1 MKVIY
6 TVFYKRLKSYD
17 GDDVNLE
24 LRLKILEL
32 CVASYRR
39 CNPDVSVIVEYVDEV
54 IENTAMMYFDKMRRI
69 KELNRNF
76 DVLWV
81 DGDTLCLENIGSIFD
96 RGMITGTFWG
106 FWDSFNL
113 LNGGFIYYP
122 KRSLYD
128 KWNFFE
134 DEWIK
139 LLSEHG
145 KMFIGPYEQM
155 PITNLYLKQFSDLYN
170 YKEYSIF
177 TNFEKMME
185 DRFLFDIEYNYNP
198 LINNRFY
205 RSDRYDFK
213 CNSILRKK
221 VLHMNT
227 SLIYKNNMLHFIE
240 YVYDN
245 LIGYSDDDTKLL
257 KRCTELKILNSDMR
271 YSIVDKTFSI
281 DNPTLGYIKV
291 FLFKNTKDF
300 DLSRSVSQ
308 IVSPGHYCKFYDYGD
323 EDNILIK
330 NILSGESTII

>member
-17 GDDVNLE
+17 GHDPNLE
-24 LRLKILEL
+24 LRLKILDL

-39 CNPDVSVIVEYVDEV
+39 CNPDINVIVEYVDGV
-54 IENTAMMYFDKMRRI
+54 MENTAIMYFDKMRRI
-69 KELNRNF
+69 KELNRTF

-81 DGDTLCLENIGSIFD
+81 DGDTLCLENIGEIFN
-96 RGMITGTFWG
+96 RVKITGTFWG
-106 FWDSFNL
+106 FWDGLNA

-128 KWNFFE
+128 EWDFFE

-145 KMFIGPYEQM
+145 NAFIGPHEQI
-155 PITNLYLKQFSDLYN
+155 PITNLYLKQFSCAYN
-170 YKEYSIF
+170 HTEYSLF

-185 DRFLFDIEYNYNP
+185 DGFLFDIEYNYNP
-198 LINNRFY
+198 LINNAFY
-205 RSDRYDFK
+205 RSDRYDIK

-245 LIGYSDDDTKLL
+245 LIGYSDDEVKLL
-257 KRCTELKILNSDMR
+257 KRCNELKILNSDMR
-271 YSIVDKTFSI
+271 YSIVDKTFTI

-291 FLFKNTKDF
+291 FLFKNTKNF
-300 DLSRSVSQ
+300 DLSKSISK
-308 IVSPGHYCKFYDYGD
+308 IVVPGHYCKFYDYGA

-330 NILSGESTII
+330 NILSGECTIL